1 VSDLTI
7 TYRGTVYPW
16 QCDHMGHMNV
26 MWYTGKFDEATWQ
39 LLSKLGLTRSRCRKE
54 GIGMAAVEQHIE
66 YKRELRAGDLVTIR
80 SAVLEIRNKSV
91 RITHEMRNDD
101 TGEVAATS
109 IIVAVHMDVI
119 TRKGCP
125 LPLDVRE
132 RAVLMIEEA
141 AAGELTDAHR
151 SLVPDDA
158 PLIAMFAKLHATAER
173 PVNGDCV
180 HQDEGHADHGDEQH
194 DPQRSLA

>member
-26 MWYTGKFDEATWQ
+26 MWYTGKFDEASWQ

-54 GIGMAAVEQHIE
+54 GTGMAAVEQHIE

-80 SAVLEIRNKSV
+80 SAVLEIRNKSI
-91 RITHEMRNDD
+91 RMSHEMRNDD

-109 IIVAVHMDVI
+109 ILVAVHMDII
-119 TRKGCP
+119 TRKASP

-132 RAVLMIEEA
+132 RALVMMEGN
-141 AAGELTDAHR
+141 AGEFTGGHR

-158 PLIAMFAKLHATAER
+158 PLIAMFAKLHTTTEG
-173 PVNGDCV
+173 PVNGDRV
-180 HQDEGHADHGDEQH
+180 RQDEGHTDHRDEEH
-194 DPQRSLA
+194 DPERSWA

>member
-1 VSDLTI
+1 MSDLTI

-26 MWYTGKFDEATWQ
+26 MWYTGKFDEASWQ

-54 GIGMAAVEQHIE
+54 GSGMAAVEQHIE

-80 SAVLEIRNKSV
+80 SSVLEIRDKSI
-91 RITHEMRNDD
+91 RMRHEMRNDD

-109 IIVAVHMDVI
+109 IIVAVHMDTT

-132 RAVLMIEEA
+132 CAILMIEGNNSEFT
-141 AAGELTDAHR
+141 AGAQ
-151 SLVPDDA
+151 SLVPDDS
-158 PLIAMFAKLHATAER
+158 PLIAMFAKLDTATEG
-173 PVNGDCV
+173 PVNGDRV
-180 HQDEGHADHGDEQH
+180 RQDEGHADNGNEQH
-194 DPQRSLA
+194 DPERSLA